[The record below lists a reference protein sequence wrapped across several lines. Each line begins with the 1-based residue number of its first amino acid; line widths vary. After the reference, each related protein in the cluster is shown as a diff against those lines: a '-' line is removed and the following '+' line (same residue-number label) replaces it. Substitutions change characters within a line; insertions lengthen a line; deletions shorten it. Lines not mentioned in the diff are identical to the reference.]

1 MSMEF
6 KASTDIYWVRSKLDV
21 VLNLGDV
28 MSNFDG
34 FNNISYQFL
43 DQEKIECEE

>member
-6 KASTDIYWVRSKLDV
+6 KASTDIYRVRSKLDV